1 MVHAHF
7 FFCCWWWWWG
17 RGIVFLLIGRLE
29 NEENVDSFLGPHF
42 ENIRVVHNIGFGRIK
57 GDVGCDR
64 MVFAI
69 NSNLFLIQFNSFFNK
84 WSLNQGQKT
93 INPLIPY

>member
-7 FFCCWWWWWG
+7 FSFGGVCV
-17 RGIVFLLIGRLE
+17 VFLLVGRLE
-29 NEENVDSFLGPHF
+29 NEENVGPFLGPKF
-42 ENIRVVHNIGFGRIK
+42 ENIRVVQKIGSGRIK

-69 NSNLFLIQFNSFFNK
+69 HSNHLFDLI
-84 WSLNQGQKT
+84 
-93 INPLIPY
+93 